1 MKDSGCFNN
10 FVMVLLAYKT
20 LKNEKRQVGEMK
32 NKILGIVITLLLAG
46 GYIILNYPVFG
57 TLYNQVR
64 GEKVLKSYDEAVQTM
79 DEEKRQKYLEEA
91 QDYNKM
97 LAKENPQLSDAFSQ
111 EEKKA
116 DSAYNHVLDM
126 EESGVMGALEIPK
139 ISVYLPIYHG
149 TSQEVLEKGVG
160 HLEGSSI
167 PVGGKDTHAVL
178 TGHRGLPSAELF
190 SNLDQLERNDEFYIH
205 ILGKT
210 LAYKVFN
217 VETVKPE
224 ETGHLAIAKGQ
235 DRVTLVTCTP
245 YGINTHRLLI
255 HARRVPYKEQNAN
268 SKKSTLWNWLLKQR
282 VFLASTAVLIL
293 LFLSNFVHS
302 KKKKRKQQRRK
313 RRSQK

>member
-1 MKDSGCFNN
+1 MKS
-10 FVMVLLAYKT
+10 
-20 LKNEKRQVGEMK
+20 
-32 NKILGIVITLLLAG
+32 KILGILITLFFAG

-64 GEKVLKSYDEAVQTM
+64 GEKVLKSYDEAVQTI
-79 DEEKRQKYLEEA
+79 DEGKRQKYLKEA

-97 LAKENPQLSDAFSQ
+97 LIEDNPQLSDAFSQ

-116 DSAYNHVLDM
+116 DSAYNHVLNM
-126 EESGVMGALEIPK
+126 EESGVIGALEIPK

-149 TSQEVLEKGVG
+149 TSQEVLERGVG
-160 HLEGSSI
+160 HLEGTSI
-167 PVGGKDTHAVL
+167 PIGGKDTHAVL

-190 SNLDQLERNDEFYIH
+190 SNLDQLERNDKFYIH
-205 ILGKT
+205 ILGEI

-217 VETVKPE
+217 VETVRPE

-255 HARRVPYKEQNAN
+255 HAKRIPYTDQNTN
-268 SKKSTLWNWLLKQR
+268 SEKSTLWKWLLKQR
-282 VFLASTAVLIL
+282 VFLVSTAVGL
-293 LFLSNFVHS
+293 LLLSSFIRS
-302 KKKKRKQQRRK
+302 RKKKKATKKKRKK
-313 RRSQK
+313 PEIKIS

>member
-1 MKDSGCFNN
+1 MKS
-10 FVMVLLAYKT
+10 
-20 LKNEKRQVGEMK
+20 
-32 NKILGIVITLLLAG
+32 KILGILITLFFAG

-64 GEKVLKSYDEAVQTM
+64 GEKVLKSYDEAVQTI
-79 DEEKRQKYLEEA
+79 DEGKRQKYLKEA

-97 LAKENPQLSDAFSQ
+97 LIEDNPQLSDAFSQ

-116 DSAYNHVLDM
+116 DSAYNHVLNM

-149 TSQEVLEKGVG
+149 TSQEVLERGVG
-160 HLEGSSI
+160 HLEGTSI
-167 PVGGKDTHAVL
+167 PIGGKDTHAVL

-190 SNLDQLERNDEFYIH
+190 SNLDQLERNDKFYIH
-205 ILGKT
+205 ILGEI

-217 VETVKPE
+217 VETVRPE

-255 HARRVPYKEQNAN
+255 HAKRIPYTDQNTN
-268 SKKSTLWNWLLKQR
+268 SEKSTLWKWLLKQR
-282 VFLASTAVLIL
+282 VFLVSTAVGL
-293 LFLSNFVHS
+293 LLLSSFIRS
-302 KKKKRKQQRRK
+302 RKKKKATKKKRKK
-313 RRSQK
+313 PEIKVS

>member
-1 MKDSGCFNN
+1 MKS
-10 FVMVLLAYKT
+10 
-20 LKNEKRQVGEMK
+20 
-32 NKILGIVITLLLAG
+32 KILGILITLFFAG

-64 GEKVLKSYDEAVQTM
+64 GEKVLKSYDEAVQTI
-79 DEEKRQKYLEEA
+79 DEGKRQKYLKEA

-97 LAKENPQLSDAFSQ
+97 LIEDNPQLSDAFSQ

-116 DSAYNHVLDM
+116 DSAYNHVLNM

-149 TSQEVLEKGVG
+149 TSQEVLERGVG
-160 HLEGSSI
+160 HLEGTSI
-167 PVGGKDTHAVL
+167 PIGGKDTHAVL

-190 SNLDQLERNDEFYIH
+190 SNLDQLERNDKFYIH
-205 ILGKT
+205 ILGEI

-217 VETVKPE
+217 VETVRPE

-255 HARRVPYKEQNAN
+255 HAKRIPYTDQNTN
-268 SKKSTLWNWLLKQR
+268 SEKSTLWKWLLKQR
-282 VFLASTAVLIL
+282 VFLVSTAVGL
-293 LFLSNFVHS
+293 LLLSSFIRS
-302 KKKKRKQQRRK
+302 RKKKKATKKKRKK
-313 RRSQK
+313 PEIKIS

>member
-1 MKDSGCFNN
+1 MKS
-10 FVMVLLAYKT
+10 
-20 LKNEKRQVGEMK
+20 
-32 NKILGIVITLLLAG
+32 KILGILITLFFAG

-64 GEKVLKSYDEAVQTM
+64 GEKVLKSYDEAVQTI
-79 DEEKRQKYLEEA
+79 DEGKRQKYLKEA

-97 LAKENPQLSDAFSQ
+97 LIEDNPQLSDAFSQ

-116 DSAYNHVLDM
+116 DSAYNHVLNM

-149 TSQEVLEKGVG
+149 TSQEVLERGVG
-160 HLEGSSI
+160 HLEGTSI
-167 PVGGKDTHAVL
+167 PIGGKDTHAVL

-190 SNLDQLERNDEFYIH
+190 SNLDQLERNDKFYIH
-205 ILGKT
+205 ILGEI

-217 VETVKPE
+217 VETVRPE

-255 HARRVPYKEQNAN
+255 HAKRIPYTDQNTN
-268 SKKSTLWNWLLKQR
+268 SEKSTLWKWLLKQR
-282 VFLASTAVLIL
+282 VFLVSTAVGLL
-293 LFLSNFVHS
+293 LFSSFIRS
-302 KKKKRKQQRRK
+302 RKKKKKK
-313 RRSQK
+313 KPEIKIS

>member
-1 MKDSGCFNN
+1 MKS
-10 FVMVLLAYKT
+10 
-20 LKNEKRQVGEMK
+20 
-32 NKILGIVITLLLAG
+32 KILGIVITLFFAG

-57 TLYNQVR
+57 TLYNQIR

-79 DEEKRQKYLEEA
+79 DEGKRQKYLEEA

-97 LAKENPQLSDAFSQ
+97 LARENPQLSDAFSQ

-116 DSAYNHVLDM
+116 DSAYNHVLNM

-149 TSQEVLEKGVG
+149 TSQEVLERGVG
-160 HLEGSSI
+160 HLEGTSM

-205 ILGKT
+205 ILGET

-217 VETVKPE
+217 VETVRPE

-255 HARRVPYKEQNAN
+255 HAKRIPYTDKNTN
-268 SKKSTLWNWLLKQR
+268 SEKSTLWKWLLKQR
-282 VFLASTAVLIL
+282 VFLVSTVVGIL
-293 LFLSNFVHS
+293 LLLSSFVRS
-302 KKKKRKQQRRK
+302 KRKKRKKQQRRK
-313 RRSQK
+313 GRSQK

>member
-1 MKDSGCFNN
+1 MKS
-10 FVMVLLAYKT
+10 
-20 LKNEKRQVGEMK
+20 
-32 NKILGIVITLLLAG
+32 KILGILITLFFAG

-64 GEKVLKSYDEAVQTM
+64 GEKVLKSYDEAVQTI
-79 DEEKRQKYLEEA
+79 DEGKRQKYLKEA

-97 LAKENPQLSDAFSQ
+97 LIEDNPQLSDAFSQ

-116 DSAYNHVLDM
+116 DSAYNHVLNM

-149 TSQEVLEKGVG
+149 TSQEVLERGVG
-160 HLEGSSI
+160 HLEGTSI
-167 PVGGKDTHAVL
+167 PIGGKDTHAVL

-190 SNLDQLERNDEFYIH
+190 SNLDQLERNDKFYIH
-205 ILGKT
+205 ILGEI

-217 VETVKPE
+217 VETVRPE

-255 HARRVPYKEQNAN
+255 HAKRISYTDQNTN
-268 SKKSTLWNWLLKQR
+268 SEKSTLWKWLLKQR
-282 VFLASTAVLIL
+282 VFLVSTAVGL
-293 LFLSNFVHS
+293 LLLSSFIRS
-302 KKKKRKQQRRK
+302 RKKKKKK
-313 RRSQK
+313 KPEIKIS

>member
-1 MKDSGCFNN
+1 MKS
-10 FVMVLLAYKT
+10 
-20 LKNEKRQVGEMK
+20 
-32 NKILGIVITLLLAG
+32 KILGILITLFFAG

-64 GEKVLKSYDEAVQTM
+64 GEKVLKSYDEAVQTI
-79 DEEKRQKYLEEA
+79 DEGKRQKYLKEA

-97 LAKENPQLSDAFSQ
+97 LIEDNPQLSDAFSQ

-116 DSAYNHVLDM
+116 DSAYNHVLNM

-149 TSQEVLEKGVG
+149 TSQEVLERGVG
-160 HLEGSSI
+160 HLEGTSI
-167 PVGGKDTHAVL
+167 PIGGKDTHAVL

-190 SNLDQLERNDEFYIH
+190 SNLDQLERNDKFYIH
-205 ILGKT
+205 ILGEI

-217 VETVKPE
+217 VETVRPE

-255 HARRVPYKEQNAN
+255 HAKRIPYTDQNTN
-268 SKKSTLWNWLLKQR
+268 SEKSTLWKWLLKQR
-282 VFLASTAVLIL
+282 VFLVSTVVGIL
-293 LFLSNFVHS
+293 LLLSSFVRS
-302 KKKKRKQQRRK
+302 KKKKRKKQQRRK
-313 RRSQK
+313 GRSQK

>member
-1 MKDSGCFNN
+1 MKS
-10 FVMVLLAYKT
+10 
-20 LKNEKRQVGEMK
+20 
-32 NKILGIVITLLLAG
+32 KILGILITLFFAG

-64 GEKVLKSYDEAVQTM
+64 GEKVLKSYDEAVQTI
-79 DEEKRQKYLEEA
+79 DEGKRQKYLKEA

-97 LAKENPQLSDAFSQ
+97 LIEDNPQLSDAFSQ

-116 DSAYNHVLDM
+116 DSAYNHVLNM

-149 TSQEVLEKGVG
+149 TSQEVLERGVG
-160 HLEGSSI
+160 HLEGTSI
-167 PVGGKDTHAVL
+167 PIGEKDTHAVL

-190 SNLDQLERNDEFYIH
+190 SNLDQLERNDKFYIH
-205 ILGKT
+205 ILGEI

-217 VETVKPE
+217 VETVRPE

-255 HARRVPYKEQNAN
+255 HAKRIPYTDQNTN
-268 SKKSTLWNWLLKQR
+268 SEKSTLWKWLLKQR
-282 VFLASTAVLIL
+282 VFLVSTAVGL
-293 LFLSNFVHS
+293 LLLSSFIRS
-302 KKKKRKQQRRK
+302 RKKKKKK
-313 RRSQK
+313 KPEIKIS

>member
-1 MKDSGCFNN
+1 MKS
-10 FVMVLLAYKT
+10 
-20 LKNEKRQVGEMK
+20 
-32 NKILGIVITLLLAG
+32 KILGILITLFFAG

-64 GEKVLKSYDEAVQTM
+64 GEKVLKSYDEAVQTI
-79 DEEKRQKYLEEA
+79 DEGKRQKYLKEA

-97 LAKENPQLSDAFSQ
+97 LIEDNPQLSDAFSQ

-116 DSAYNHVLDM
+116 DSAYNHVLNM

-149 TSQEVLEKGVG
+149 TSQEVLERGVG
-160 HLEGSSI
+160 HLEGTSI
-167 PVGGKDTHAVL
+167 PIGGKDTHAVL

-190 SNLDQLERNDEFYIH
+190 SNLDQLERNDKFYIH
-205 ILGKT
+205 ILGEI

-217 VETVKPE
+217 VETVRPE

-255 HARRVPYKEQNAN
+255 HAKRIPYTDQNTN
-268 SKKSTLWNWLLKQR
+268 SEKSTLWKWLLKQR
-282 VFLASTAVLIL
+282 VFLVSTAVGL
-293 LFLSNFVHS
+293 LLLSSFIRS
-302 KKKKRKQQRRK
+302 REKKKKKK
-313 RRSQK
+313 PEIKIS

>member
-1 MKDSGCFNN
+1 MKS
-10 FVMVLLAYKT
+10 
-20 LKNEKRQVGEMK
+20 
-32 NKILGIVITLLLAG
+32 KILGILITLFFAG

-64 GEKVLKSYDEAVQTM
+64 GEKVLKSYDEAVQTI
-79 DEEKRQKYLEEA
+79 DEGKRQKYLKEA

-97 LAKENPQLSDAFSQ
+97 LIEDNPQLSDAFSQ

-116 DSAYNHVLDM
+116 DSAYNHVLNM

-149 TSQEVLEKGVG
+149 TSQEVLERGVG
-160 HLEGSSI
+160 HLEGTSI
-167 PVGGKDTHAVL
+167 PIGGKDTHAVL

-190 SNLDQLERNDEFYIH
+190 SNLDQLERNDKFYIH
-205 ILGKT
+205 ILGEI

-217 VETVKPE
+217 VETVRPE

-255 HARRVPYKEQNAN
+255 HAKRIPYTDQNTN
-268 SKKSTLWNWLLKQR
+268 SEKSTLWKWLLKQR
-282 VFLASTAVLIL
+282 VFLVSTAVGL
-293 LFLSNFVHS
+293 LLLSSFIRS
-302 KKKKRKQQRRK
+302 RKKKKRKK
-313 RRSQK
+313 PEIKIS

>member
-1 MKDSGCFNN
+1 MKS
-10 FVMVLLAYKT
+10 
-20 LKNEKRQVGEMK
+20 
-32 NKILGIVITLLLAG
+32 KILGILITLFFAG
-46 GYIILNYPVFG
+46 GYIIMNYPVFG

-64 GEKVLKSYDEAVQTM
+64 GEKVLKSYDEAVQTI
-79 DEEKRQKYLEEA
+79 DEGKRQKYLKEA

-97 LAKENPQLSDAFSQ
+97 LIEDNPQLSDAFSQ

-116 DSAYNHVLDM
+116 DSAYNHVLNM

-149 TSQEVLEKGVG
+149 TSQEVLERGVG
-160 HLEGSSI
+160 HLEGTSI
-167 PVGGKDTHAVL
+167 PIGGKDTHAVL

-190 SNLDQLERNDEFYIH
+190 SNLDQLERNDKFYIH
-205 ILGKT
+205 ILGEI

-217 VETVKPE
+217 VETVRPE

-255 HARRVPYKEQNAN
+255 HAKRIPYTDQNTN
-268 SKKSTLWNWLLKQR
+268 SEKSTLWKWLLKQR
-282 VFLASTAVLIL
+282 VFLVSTAVGL
-293 LFLSNFVHS
+293 LLLSSFIRS
-302 KKKKRKQQRRK
+302 RKKKKATKKKRKK
-313 RRSQK
+313 PEIKIS

>member
-1 MKDSGCFNN
+1 MKS
-10 FVMVLLAYKT
+10 
-20 LKNEKRQVGEMK
+20 
-32 NKILGIVITLLLAG
+32 KILGILITLFFAG

-64 GEKVLKSYDEAVQTM
+64 GEKVLKSYDEAVQTI
-79 DEEKRQKYLEEA
+79 DEGKRQKYLKEA

-97 LAKENPQLSDAFSQ
+97 LIEDNPQLSDAFSQ

-116 DSAYNHVLDM
+116 DSAYNHVLNM

-149 TSQEVLEKGVG
+149 TSQEVLERGVG
-160 HLEGSSI
+160 HLEGTSI
-167 PVGGKDTHAVL
+167 PIGGKDTHAVL

-190 SNLDQLERNDEFYIH
+190 SNLDQLERNDKFYIH
-205 ILGKT
+205 ILGEI

-217 VETVKPE
+217 VETVRPE

-245 YGINTHRLLI
+245 YGINTHRLLVRGHCIGSGETQHI
-255 HARRVPYKEQNAN
+255 HVSSEAFQIDP
-268 SKKSTLWNWLLKQR
+268 TIT
-282 VFLASTAVLIL
+282 ASIIGIVLLIL
-293 LFLSNFVHS
+293 LLVRVLIHTRRNGRGGRWS
-302 KKKKRKQQRRK
+302 KRKQMLMHMK
-313 RRSQK
+313 KEDILKDIKTNK

>member
-1 MKDSGCFNN
+1 MKS
-10 FVMVLLAYKT
+10 
-20 LKNEKRQVGEMK
+20 
-32 NKILGIVITLLLAG
+32 KILGILITLFFAG

-64 GEKVLKSYDEAVQTM
+64 GEKVLKSYDEAVQTI
-79 DEEKRQKYLEEA
+79 DEGKRQKYLKEA

-97 LAKENPQLSDAFSQ
+97 LIEDNPQLSDAFSQ

-116 DSAYNHVLDM
+116 DSAYNHVLNM

-149 TSQEVLEKGVG
+149 TSQEVLERGVG
-160 HLEGSSI
+160 HLEGTSI
-167 PVGGKDTHAVL
+167 PIGGKDTHAVL

-190 SNLDQLERNDEFYIH
+190 SNLDQLERNDKFYIH
-205 ILGKT
+205 ILGEI

-217 VETVKPE
+217 VETVRPE

-255 HARRVPYKEQNAN
+255 HAKRIPYTDQNTN
-268 SKKSTLWNWLLKQR
+268 SEKSTLWKWLLKQR
-282 VFLASTAVLIL
+282 VFLVSTAVGL
-293 LFLSNFVHS
+293 LLLSSFIRS
-302 KKKKRKQQRRK
+302 RKKKKKK
-313 RRSQK
+313 KPEIKIS